1 MSQRL
6 LCVVGS
12 RNRSP
17 QRLCGCPKETL
28 VGADRHE
35 LDSLNSEYRNTFRF
49 VRSGRAQ
56 LPRHKNAQFRTQTLM
71 PPGKRKRP
79 SLRFPHLRH
88 NHQLKAS
95 IATVPCGC
103 LD

>member
-6 LCVVGS
+6 LCG
-12 RNRSP
+12 
-17 QRLCGCPKETL
+17 RLPKPVPTAPVCGCPKETL

-71 PPGKRKRP
+71 PPGQTQKTKP
-79 SLRFPHLRH
+79 AIP
-88 NHQLKAS
+88 
-95 IATVPCGC
+95 TP
-103 LD
+103 